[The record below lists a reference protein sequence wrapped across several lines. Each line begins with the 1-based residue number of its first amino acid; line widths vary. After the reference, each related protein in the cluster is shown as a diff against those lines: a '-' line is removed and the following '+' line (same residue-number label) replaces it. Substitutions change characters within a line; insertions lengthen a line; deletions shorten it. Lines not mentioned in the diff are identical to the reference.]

1 MSTQKKK
8 IEQYRDKPEQFL
20 QPNEAELKARGKRNI
35 AIALSLAGFMA
46 FVFVTM
52 ITRSAG

>member
-1 MSTQKKK
+1 MTQSS
-8 IEQYRDKPEQFL
+8 RPEIY
-20 QPNEAELKARGKRNI
+20 QPTEEELKARNRRNV

-52 ITRSAG
+52 LVRSGTFG